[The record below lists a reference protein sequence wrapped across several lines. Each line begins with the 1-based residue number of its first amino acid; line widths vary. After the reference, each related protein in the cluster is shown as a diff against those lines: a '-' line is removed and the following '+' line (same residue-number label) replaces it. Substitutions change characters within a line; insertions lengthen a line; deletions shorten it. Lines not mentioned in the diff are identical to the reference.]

1 MSGLHWSTE
10 RHARTPQA
18 SVLFALIFARGASI
32 FCSKRAACLS
42 CASPSSAHRS
52 QPCSCPCIGSCTSRH
67 HTCGVNAWPWPGAR
81 TSAAAKGERHR
92 ASQIQIYST
101 ERRREL
107 YRLHDWPPRRARGRG
122 ARARACEV
130 FPESLLRC
138 AGGPPLSPVP
148 RLHLGWLL
156 AFRFSNL
163 IYNKVISPPPHT
175 TARWSARF
183 SFRFLKNPLRNLRD
197 ARWRV
202 SAATSA
208 TVIPEKAWVSRRF
221 SAATRATQHKWEGQ
235 PKRQAQ
241 PKPRVAV
248 KWTPAQVPTAC
259 M

>member
-81 TSAAAKGERHR
+81 TSAAAKGERRR

-107 YRLHDWPPRRARGRG
+107 YTTGRSDEREAEARERELVPG
-122 ARARACEV
+122 
-130 FPESLLRC
+130 SLLRYW
-138 AGGPPLSPVP
+138 GPTPVSSDVK
-148 RLHLGWLL
+148 RTT
-156 AFRFSNL
+156 FS
-163 IYNKVISPPPHT
+163 IVVQSHHTSVIGIAH
-175 TARWSARF
+175 AR
-183 SFRFLKNPLRNLRD
+183 
-197 ARWRV
+197 
-202 SAATSA
+202 
-208 TVIPEKAWVSRRF
+208 
-221 SAATRATQHKWEGQ
+221 
-235 PKRQAQ
+235 
-241 PKPRVAV
+241 
-248 KWTPAQVPTAC
+248 
-259 M
+259 